1 MDVIVI
7 QTVQEEVKNKSLP
20 LYHRLIALTQNDGK
34 RFIVFFN
41 EFSSKAHR
49 MSPEQPQHALI
60 IYAHW
65 MHI

>member
-20 LYHRLIALTQNDGK
+20 LYHRLIAWTKNDGK

-41 EFSSKAHR
+41 ESSSKAHR
-49 MSPEQPQHALI
+49 IPLG
-60 IYAHW
+60 
-65 MHI
+65 